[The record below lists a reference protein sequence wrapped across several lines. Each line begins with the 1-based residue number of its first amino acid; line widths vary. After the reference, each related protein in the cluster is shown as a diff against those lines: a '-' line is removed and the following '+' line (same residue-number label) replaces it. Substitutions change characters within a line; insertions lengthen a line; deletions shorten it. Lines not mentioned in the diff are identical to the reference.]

1 MVHDI
6 ILQLYRGFD
15 FLAALVAVIAAIV
28 MSFDTIPEH
37 QRTIFSDLAIGFLG
51 SAIISSIIALVF
63 NQIVLFEFQAHDRLD
78 SNQLWIQ
85 TGLVDVSIAQL
96 MSGLIAWSIDRYPL
110 WVTVLVGSEAL
121 ILLLGAMVLSSRMRA
136 GMSGTQ
142 EHTLSEKLV
151 I

>member
-1 MVHDI
+1 
-6 ILQLYRGFD
+6 
-15 FLAALVAVIAAIV
+15 
-28 MSFDTIPEH
+28 
-37 QRTIFSDLAIGFLG
+37 
-51 SAIISSIIALVF
+51 
-63 NQIVLFEFQAHDRLD
+63 
-78 SNQLWIQ
+78 
-85 TGLVDVSIAQL
+85 

-151 I
+151 